1 LGAGQLAPNSLIGD
15 LQMKIKVLRSTKIA
29 GQTYAAGDV
38 ADVENHIGFE
48 MIAMGKCEAHEDA
61 APVVEDRSVGLT
73 TKSAKSLL
81 KRGSK
86 KAK

>member
-1 LGAGQLAPNSLIGD
+1 VGRGFSRPTFSFGD
-15 LQMKIKVLRSTKIA
+15 LQMKIKILRSTKIA

-38 ADVENHIGFE
+38 ADVENHIGFQ

-81 KRGSK
+81 KRGTK